1 MEIIKNEPVSELT
14 DSGATTNNEDSLNE
28 LKENR
33 KIDKRETD
41 SQGSTSSQNEFLNFN
56 EQEDGEFQES
66 GYLSSSQTMENSPTD
81 SCTDPDEQA
90 YSPPLHKH
98 SPPLPKTNFS
108 PLPTTNFPPLPKFST
123 ASTSGNNKDRN
134 VVKQKS
140 ISGQMSLDKFA
151 FKKEKAINENGGK
164 TNAITTS
171 PKRTALADRSPPN
184 HELDGR
190 FNGSQQDLMKNE
202 NRKENFRSIF
212 EDNKWVII

>member
-14 DSGATTNNEDSLNE
+14 DSGAITNNEDSLNE

-33 KIDKRETD
+33 KTEKLETD
-41 SQGSTSSQNEFLNFN
+41 SQGSTSSQN

-81 SCTDPDEQA
+81 NGADPEEQA
-90 YSPPLHKH
+90 YSPPLHKY
-98 SPPLPKTNFS
+98 SPTLPKTNFS

-123 ASTSGNNKDRN
+123 ASTSGNNKNRN

-140 ISGQMSLDKFA
+140 ISGQMSLDIFA
-151 FKKEKAINENGGK
+151 FKREKAINENGK
-164 TNAITTS
+164 TDAITTS

-184 HELDGR
+184 HGLHRR
-190 FNGSQQDLMKNE
+190 FNGSQQDLIKKE
-202 NRKENFRSIF
+202 NRKENFRNIF